1 MSRNKKEVK
10 QEQVVR
16 LTANYKK
23 APAYEERFTINYPAG
38 MIILENK
45 SLTFDELFK
54 YLPNAVKRHD
64 HTGYTDKYEEA
75 SEESTKP
82 PTNKEDKEA
91 KS

>member
-1 MSRNKKEVK
+1 MSRNKKEVE

-38 MIILENK
+38 MIVLENK

-64 HTGYTDKYEEA
+64 HTGYTDKY
-75 SEESTKP
+75 
-82 PTNKEDKEA
+82 KEDKTEKKRPRTDEGN
-91 KS
+91 KSSNK